1 MPSESLRR
9 QRANVRMLPRKRK
22 HTPTAHT
29 YAILMKIPPLNVKAA
44 LALAR
49 ASQSAIATDKYRM
62 PASKSDTCAQVL
74 EIGS

>member
-1 MPSESLRR
+1 MACTRG
-9 QRANVRMLPRKRK
+9 ANPRKRK
-22 HTPTAHT
+22 HIHANANTHTRHT